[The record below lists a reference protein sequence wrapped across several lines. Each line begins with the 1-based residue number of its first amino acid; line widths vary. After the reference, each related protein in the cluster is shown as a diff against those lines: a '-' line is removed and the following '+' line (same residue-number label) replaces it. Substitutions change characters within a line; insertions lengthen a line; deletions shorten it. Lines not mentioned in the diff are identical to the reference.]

1 MHMFWKGSNS
11 ICCPWCSRPCCLACP
26 THHCVRP
33 IALVYAHN
41 VGPICA
47 ATPANAKPNAPMS
60 GGQYL
65 TNYGVNSATEP
76 ISFDPRRTSFL
87 SESRARD
94 ASTKEKEIEDEGP
107 QPHGRRLETWCTST
121 QCLPTLQQLQVATH
135 RVWKLWLVQGSRRC
149 RRWLITLRAR
159 TCCPLQLMH

>member
-1 MHMFWKGSNS
+1 MRLCASQ
-11 ICCPWCSRPCCLACP
+11 
-26 THHCVRP
+26 
-33 IALVYAHN
+33 IAPVYAHN
-41 VGPICA
+41 VVQICK
-47 ATPANAKPNAPMS
+47 ATLANAKPSAPMS
-60 GGQYL
+60 GGRFL

-121 QCLPTLQQLQVATH
+121 QCLPTLQQLEVATH
-135 RVWKLWLVQGSRRC
+135 CLWKLRLVQGSRRC
-149 RRWLITLRAR
+149 RRWLIFLRAH